1 MVTFGLVGAG
11 GMAPDVLNY
20 AIPSLN
26 AALPLGRLHP
36 RKIVYVESEPKQ
48 RELNGVPIISINDF
62 LNLKGRRLF
71 ALTLAAS
78 DARERLAGQLITGGA
93 EPLSI
98 THKTADV
105 NASSII
111 GEGALIGYH
120 AMVAANSVIGR
131 FFQAVGMSTI
141 GHDNIV
147 GDYVRLAPRAFC
159 SGHVEIG
166 NHVLIGAGA
175 LIRKGTRERPL
186 KIGDGA
192 TVGMGAVVTKDV
204 EPGTTVVGNPAKPV
218 VR

>member
-26 AALPLGRLHP
+26 AALPLGRFHP

-78 DARERLAGQLITGGA
+78 DARERLAGQLITGSA

-111 GEGALIGYH
+111 GKGALIGYH

-175 LIRKGTRERPL
+175 LIRQGTRERPL

>member
-26 AALPLGRLHP
+26 AALPLGRFHP

-78 DARERLAGQLITGGA
+78 DARERLAGQLITGDA

-111 GEGALIGYH
+111 G
-120 AMVAANSVIGR
+120 
-131 FFQAVGMSTI
+131 
-141 GHDNIV
+141 
-147 GDYVRLAPRAFC
+147 
-159 SGHVEIG
+159 
-166 NHVLIGAGA
+166 
-175 LIRKGTRERPL
+175 
-186 KIGDGA
+186 
-192 TVGMGAVVTKDV
+192 
-204 EPGTTVVGNPAKPV
+204 
-218 VR
+218 